1 MTDNSQRFLFDNTDI
16 RGELVRL
23 KKSFQQVASNH
34 NYPQPVLHLLGEFMV
49 AAALLSSTIKFEG
62 TLILQ
67 ARSEAGEIP
76 LIMAEASSE
85 QTIRAIARGA
95 ENASSEDFRQ
105 LLKNGQL
112 CITIEPHNGHRYQG
126 IVALVGD
133 NLARCLEQYFE
144 QSEQLSTRIWLACD
158 GNTATGMLLQELP
171 ASEKSQQENREVEWQ
186 HASHLANTISRQELL
201 ELDFDQL
208 LHRLY
213 HQEPLR
219 LFDAVTWSFQCS
231 CNRDKTVNVLLT
243 AGRTELEDIL
253 SEEGQIIIACEF
265 CHQQYRFDEKDI
277 KSIFDQAV
285 H

>member
-23 KKSFQQVASNH
+23 QKSFQQVASNH
-34 NYPQPVLHLLGEFMV
+34 SYPQPVLHLLGEFMV

-126 IVALVGD
+126 IVALSGGC
-133 NLARCLEQYFE
+133 LAHTLDAYFE
-144 QSEQLSTRIWLACD
+144 QSEQLKCARLLWILSYELLVQGQCGVKFTLLVGIYC
-158 GNTATGMLLQELP
+158 LLQ
-171 ASEKSQQENREVEWQ
+171 QWR
-186 HASHLANTISRQELL
+186 
-201 ELDFDQL
+201 
-208 LHRLY
+208 
-213 HQEPLR
+213 
-219 LFDAVTWSFQCS
+219 
-231 CNRDKTVNVLLT
+231 
-243 AGRTELEDIL
+243 
-253 SEEGQIIIACEF
+253 
-265 CHQQYRFDEKDI
+265 
-277 KSIFDQAV
+277 
-285 H
+285 